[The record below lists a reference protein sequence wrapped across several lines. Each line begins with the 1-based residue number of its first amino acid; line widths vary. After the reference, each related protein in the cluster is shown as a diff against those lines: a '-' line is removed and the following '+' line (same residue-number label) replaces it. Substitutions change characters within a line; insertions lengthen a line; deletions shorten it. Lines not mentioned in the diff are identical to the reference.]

1 MYKYP
6 IINELKLDSQLFN
19 RNVYFIQ
26 AYQPGISLETEIID
40 GDVKIIPFNWNGS
53 HRDLCDELLEGAMQ
67 KNDGILQNFNIAGI
81 NKYQIFFD
89 DQLKIVDLVVKEE
102 FVSPGMLIS
111 LLNNKLSLQTIL
123 AQGVLTEESLV
134 KMTKDYE
141 SFIIKPM
148 TKLYI
153 NNQKYNPNYAR
164 IL

>member
-1 MYKYP
+1 M
-6 IINELKLDSQLFN
+6 
-19 RNVYFIQ
+19 
-26 AYQPGISLETEIID
+26 
-40 GDVKIIPFNWNGS
+40 
-53 HRDLCDELLEGAMQ
+53 
-67 KNDGILQNFNIAGI
+67 LQ
-81 NKYQIFFD
+81 
-89 DQLKIVDLVVKEE
+89 KIVDLVVKEE